1 MAYAESTNARLN
13 WGSKRMIK
21 LDGSESVTRDRTARE
36 ASDWGRSVDLADR
49 LRHLP
54 SGERYL
60 YQLFSL
66 IEVGDLTVTNPEG
79 RVFHFGKAGTD
90 LPLRL
95 NIHNPRTYDRIL
107 TFGALGF
114 CEAYM
119 EGWWDEENN
128 NLVELLGLLHRS
140 QVTDKAREKVTLALA
155 LKVITQRL
163 RTLPILI
170 QNSRQ
175 NVQHHYDLG
184 NTFYQHFL
192 DPTMTYSCGYRL
204 QETDSLEQ
212 MQLQKY
218 ELICRKLALQPGESL
233 VDIGCGW
240 GGMLIYA
247 AERYGIVG
255 TGITLSAEQAKLAQ
269 ERIEQRGLGDR
280 IKIIIT
286 DYREVQGQFDKF
298 VSIGM
303 FEHVGK
309 GNFATFMQKASELL
323 APHGVGLLH
332 TIVTESNER
341 NGPWVD
347 KYIFPGGYAP
357 HLHEL
362 TQELWAA
369 KLSVAHCENLKPHYA
384 ETLKRWADNFMH
396 HRATIAALDPTYD
409 ERFLRMWHLY
419 LQSFEATFRYGSLH
433 VYQLLFYPGKQWR
446 LDIPLSFPVSELQP
460 LR

>member
-1 MAYAESTNARLN
+1 MVRRDTSEENTFAQPATGKLGN
-13 WGSKRMIK
+13 GS
-21 LDGSESVTRDRTARE
+21 LVLSSRDRF
-36 ASDWGRSVDLADR
+36 SN
-49 LRHLP
+49 LP
-54 SGERYL
+54 NGERYL

-66 IEVGDLTVTNPEG
+66 IEAGNLTVTNPEG
-79 RVFHFGKAGTD
+79 RVFHFGLASSD
-90 LPLRL
+90 LPLRM
-95 NIHNPRTYDRIL
+95 NIHNPNTYNRIL

-119 EGWWDEENN
+119 DSWWDEENN
-128 NLVELLGLLHRS
+128 NLVELIGLLYRS
-140 QVTDKAREKVTLALA
+140 NVSKKARNKVTIALA

-170 QNSRQ
+170 QNSRK

-184 NTFYQHFL
+184 NDFYRHFL

-204 QETDSLEQ
+204 RETDSLEQ

-233 VDIGCGW
+233 IDIGCGW

-247 AERYGIVG
+247 AERYGISG
-255 TGITLSAEQAKLAQ
+255 TGITLSVEQAKLAQ

-280 IKIIIT
+280 IKIIIA
-286 DYREVQGQFDKF
+286 DYREVQGQFNKF

-309 GNFATFMQKASELL
+309 RNFSTFMQKASELL
-323 APHGVGLLH
+323 TPNGVGLLH
-332 TIVTESNER
+332 TIVTQGNER

-347 KYIFPGGYAP
+347 KYIFPGGYLP
-357 HLHEL
+357 QLHEL

-369 KLSVAHCENLKPHYA
+369 KLSIAHCENLKPHYA
-384 ETLKRWADNFMH
+384 ETMKRWTHNFMSY
-396 HRATIAALDPTYD
+396 RAKIASLDQTYD
-409 ERFLRMWHLY
+409 ERFLRMWYLY
-419 LQSFEATFRYGSLH
+419 LQSSEASFRYGGLH
-433 VYQLLFYPGKQWR
+433 VYQMLFYKGKQWQ
-446 LDIPLSFPVSELQP
+446 LDTPLTFTANVI
-460 LR
+460 